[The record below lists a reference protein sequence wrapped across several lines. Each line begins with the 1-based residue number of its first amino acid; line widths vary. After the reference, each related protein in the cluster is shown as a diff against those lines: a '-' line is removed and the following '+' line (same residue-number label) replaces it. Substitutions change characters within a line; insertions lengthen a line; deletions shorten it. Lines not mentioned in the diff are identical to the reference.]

1 MLEEKKRLIFKFH
14 KYYDIFFTIA
24 AFIASYV
31 LKNLI
36 YSQPAYGESIP
47 DEYYFILLLII
58 IIWFIVLDMTGLY
71 TPYRSKRFNKI
82 IFETIQAVVT
92 SFVLLIVC
100 LYLIKIEGISRV
112 MMGCFLVLDIAVL
125 GLYKYILYFLL
136 ANETKSSLHSLVVCI
151 VGSKDRARTL
161 IDLIETS
168 KDKRLKIIGCL
179 ETDKSLVGTTINYG
193 YKVFNTINNIATVLT
208 AHVIDE
214 LIFAMPLE
222 EIEYADKYIAIAE
235 DIGVSVRIIPDWP
248 LHYFTYHSQV
258 VTIGF
263 EDFLGIP
270 SMHLSTTT
278 PYYAKLM
285 IKSMMDYSAAF
296 IAVVLL
302 LPLFIAIAIMIKLVS
317 RGPVFFSQL
326 RYGLNGRI
334 INVHKFRTMHQDAEE
349 RLQEVIAFNEADG
362 PAFKIKNDPRII
374 SYVGTFLRKTS
385 LDELPQLINILKGEM
400 SLVGPRPPIPGE
412 VSRYE
417 LWQRRRLSMKPGI
430 TCIWQ
435 ISPNR
440 NDISFEEWMEK
451 DLEYI
456 DNWSLWLDFKII
468 FKTVWV
474 MLAGEGR

>member
-14 KYYDIFFTIA
+14 KYYDILFTLS
-24 AFIASYV
+24 AFVCAVV
-31 LKNLI
+31 LKKAL
-36 YSQPAYGESIP
+36 YGEPLMGKFFP
-47 DEYYFILLLII
+47 DDYYFILFLII
-58 IIWFIVLDMTGLY
+58 IIWFVVLDMTGLY
-71 TPYRSKRFNKI
+71 TPYRKKSLNE
-82 IFETIQAVVT
+82 IFSEMIRAVVT
-92 SFVLLIVC
+92 AFLLLILA
-100 LYLIKIEGISRV
+100 LYLMKIEGVSRM
-112 MMGCFLVLDIAVL
+112 MMGLFLIFDTLFI
-125 GLYKYILYFLL
+125 GSYKYLL
-136 ANETKSSLHSLVVCI
+136 FMLLERDKKSPNSLVVCI

-161 IDLIETS
+161 IDMIVQS
-168 KDKRLKIIGCL
+168 NDKRIKIFGCL
-179 ETDKSLVGTTINYG
+179 ETDKSLVGSTINHG
-193 YKVFNTINNIATVLT
+193 YRVLNTINNIATVLT
-208 AHVIDE
+208 ANVIDE

-222 EIEYADKYIAIAE
+222 EIEYADKYIAIAK

-263 EDFLGIP
+263 EEFMGIP
-270 SMHLSTTT
+270 SMHISTTT

-285 IKSMMDYSAAF
+285 IKGMIDYTTAALAL
-296 IAVVLL
+296 IVLS
-302 LPLFIAIAIMIKLVS
+302 PLFFAIALMIRVSS

-326 RYGLNGRI
+326 RYGVNGRV
-334 INVHKFRTMHQDAEE
+334 INVHKFRTMRQDAE
-349 RLQEVIAFNEADG
+349 RKLDQLMALNEADG
-362 PAFKIKNDPRII
+362 PVFKMKKDPRII
-374 SYVGTFLRKTS
+374 PYVGTFLRKTGV
-385 LDELPQLINILKGEM
+385 DELPQLFNILKGEM

-456 DNWSLWLDFKII
+456 DNWSLWLDIKII
-468 FKTVWV
+468 FKTLRV
-474 MLAGEGR
+474 MLTGEGR

>member
-14 KYYDIFFTIA
+14 KYYDILFTIL
-24 AFIASYV
+24 AFIAAYII
-31 LKNLI
+31 KNLM
-36 YSQPAYGESIP
+36 YSKQIVDESIP
-47 DEYYFILLLII
+47 DEYYFILLMII

-71 TPYRSKRFNKI
+71 TPYRSKRFNEI
-82 IFETIQAVVT
+82 IFEMVQAVIT

-100 LYLIKIEGISRV
+100 LYLIKIEGVSRA
-112 MMGCFLVLDIAVL
+112 MMGIFLVLNILFL
-125 GLYKYILYFLL
+125 GFYKYILYLIL
-136 ANETKSSLHSLVVCI
+136 EHEKKSSLHSLVVCI

-168 KDKRLKIIGCL
+168 KDKRIKIIGCL
-179 ETDKSLVGTTINYG
+179 ETDKALVGTTINHG

-208 AHVIDE
+208 ANVIDE

-285 IKSMMDYSAAF
+285 IKSMMDYTAACVA
-296 IAVVLL
+296 ILL
-302 LPLFIAIAIMIKLVS
+302 LSPLFLVIAILIKLAS
-317 RGPVFFSQL
+317 KGPVFFSQL

-349 RLQEVIAFNEADG
+349 RLQELLALNEVDG

-374 SYVGTFLRKTS
+374 PFIGTILRKTG

-440 NDISFEEWMEK
+440 NDITFEEWMEK

-456 DNWSLWLDFKII
+456 DNWSLSLDFKII
-468 FKTVWV
+468 FRTAWV
-474 MLAGEGR
+474 MITGEGR

>member
-14 KYYDIFFTIA
+14 KYYDILFTLA
-24 AFIASYV
+24 AFIGAVV
-31 LKNLI
+31 LKKLL
-36 YSQPAYGESIP
+36 YGETLTGKFFP
-47 DEYYFILLLII
+47 ADYFFILLLII
-58 IIWFIVLDMTGLY
+58 IIWFVVLDMTGLY
-71 TPYRSKRFNKI
+71 TPYRKKRLNE
-82 IFETIQAVVT
+82 IFTEMIRAVGT
-92 SFVLLIVC
+92 SFALLILA
-100 LYLIKIEGISRV
+100 LYLIKIEGVSRV
-112 MMGCFLVLDIAVL
+112 MMGLFLTMDILFL
-125 GLYKYILYFLL
+125 GCYKYILYTALERDK
-136 ANETKSSLHSLVVCI
+136 NSPNSLVACI

-161 IDLIETS
+161 IDMIVAS
-168 KDKRLKIIGCL
+168 KDQRIKIFGCL
-179 ETDKSLVGTTINYG
+179 ETDKSLVGSTINHG

-263 EDFLGIP
+263 EEFMGIP
-270 SMHLSTTT
+270 SMHISTTT

-285 IKSMMDYSAAF
+285 IKSLIDYTAAAMAV
-296 IAVVLL
+296 IALFPVFLL
-302 LPLFIAIAIMIKLVS
+302 TALLIKLSS

-326 RYGLNGRI
+326 RYGLNGRV
-334 INVHKFRTMHQDAEE
+334 INVYKFRTMIQDAEKN
-349 RLQEVIAFNEADG
+349 LDQLMALNEMDG
-362 PAFKIKNDPRII
+362 PVFKIRKDPRII
-374 SYVGTFLRKTS
+374 PYVGTFLRKTG
-385 LDELPQLINILKGEM
+385 LDELPQLFNILKGEM

-456 DNWSLWLDFKII
+456 DNWSLWLDIKII
-468 FKTVWV
+468 FKTIRV
-474 MLAGEGR
+474 MLTGEGR